1 MSTEK
6 LLARVLKLPREER
19 ARLAQGVLSS
29 LEEPQERVVAAWAT
43 ELERRAA
50 DVEDGGAETFD
61 WNAVEQEVLVE
72 LAQRRANRTAS

>member
-6 LLARVLKLPREER
+6 LLARVLRLPREER

-29 LEEPQERVVAAWAT
+29 LEEPNEEVASAWAT

-50 DVEDGGAETFD
+50 EVEDGSAETFD
-61 WNAVEQEVLVE
+61 WKEVEQEVLSE